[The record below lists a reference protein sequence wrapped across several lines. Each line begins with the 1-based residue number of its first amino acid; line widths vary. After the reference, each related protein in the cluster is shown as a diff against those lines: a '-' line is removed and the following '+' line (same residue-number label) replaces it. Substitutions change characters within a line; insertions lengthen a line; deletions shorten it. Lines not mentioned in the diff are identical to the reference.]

1 MLEAYNQ
8 QETMPFR
15 PENIIFHSKPFRKL
29 VDISKT
35 LVLPGFEGVP
45 LYDVIKFF
53 LKEMR
58 NQSLGERAAAISFNF
73 LLAIPPFFIFLFTL
87 VPYIPMQ
94 NVEATLYELAED
106 VTPNYNTYIIIRDMI
121 HDFLYTH
128 HNGLLSLA
136 FIMGF
141 FTSSNA
147 VMGIARSFNKK
158 LPGFRR
164 RKWWQ
169 KRLMALKLTLILIIL
184 LLLTIILIIAQGTV
198 LGYIFNYLGITD
210 KRILSLA
217 DVARWILIGLL
228 FFSMLSVIYRFVP
241 ATVKKWKF
249 ITAGSTFAAIL
260 MILVTILFSYFV
272 NNFGNYNKIYGS
284 VGTILILMLSVYF
297 YSFILLIGF
306 ELNASIRILKE
317 IANLRKEDLPM
328 EVQGLS

>member
-1 MLEAYNQ
+1 
-8 QETMPFR
+8 MPFK
-15 PENIIFHSKPFRKL
+15 PERIILESRPFRAM
-29 VDISKT
+29 VNRSKT
-35 LVLPGFEGVP
+35 LVLPGFEGLP
-45 LYDVIKFF
+45 LYDVVRFF
-53 LKEMR
+53 LKETR
-58 NQSLGERAAAISFNF
+58 NKSLGERAAAISFNF

-87 VPYIPMQ
+87 VPYIPMK

-128 HNGLLSLA
+128 RNGLLSVA
-136 FIMGF
+136 FLTGF
-141 FTSSNA
+141 FASSNA
-147 VMGIARSFNKK
+147 VMGLIRSFNKT

-169 KRLMALKLTLILIIL
+169 KRLMALKLTLILVVL

-198 LGYIFNYLGITD
+198 LGFIFDYIGITD
-210 KRILSLA
+210 KRILSIAVVL
-217 DVARWILIGLL
+217 RWLLIGLL

-249 ITAGSTFAAIL
+249 ITAGSVFATL
-260 MILVTILFSYFV
+260 MMIAVTILFSFFV
-272 NNFGNYNKIYGS
+272 NNFANYNKIYGS

-297 YSFILLIGF
+297 YSFILLVGF

-317 IANLRKEDLPM
+317 TTELHKEA
-328 EVQGLS
+328 

>member
-1 MLEAYNQ
+1 
-8 QETMPFR
+8 MPFR

-128 HNGLLSLA
+128 HNGLLSIA

-169 KRLMALKLTLILIIL
+169 KRLMALKLTLILIVL
-184 LLLTIILIIAQGTV
+184 LLITVILIIAQGTV
-198 LGYIFNYLGITD
+198 LGYIFNYFGITD

-217 DVARWILIGLL
+217 DVARWLLIVLL

-249 ITAGSTFAAIL
+249 ITAGSTFATIL
-260 MILVTILFSYFV
+260 MILVTILFSFFV

-284 VGTILILMLSVYF
+284 IGTILILMLSIYF

-317 IANLRKEDLPM
+317 IANLRKEDLPL